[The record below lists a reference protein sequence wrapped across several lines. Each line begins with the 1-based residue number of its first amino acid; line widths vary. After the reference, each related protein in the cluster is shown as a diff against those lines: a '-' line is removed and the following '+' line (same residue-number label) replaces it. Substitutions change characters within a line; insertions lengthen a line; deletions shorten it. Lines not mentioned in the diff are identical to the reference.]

1 MNALTTL
8 MYYSVMSLAVLFLN
22 MLFCSMIVQGTHS
35 YSPGFI
41 LFNLLRKKN
50 CETFFQRVYTQKIA
64 KTFNFGWLELALIVS
79 LLSETIR
86 SQPKLFCNKLLL
98 QTAIIDALLQGF
110 RVSQVITPFGF
121 I

>member
-1 MNALTTL
+1 MQ
-8 MYYSVMSLAVLFLN
+8 S
-22 MLFCSMIVQGTHS
+22 THS

-41 LFNLLRKKN
+41 LFNLLCKKN
-50 CETFFQRVYTQKIA
+50 CKAFLKRFYVQKIA
-64 KTFNFGWLELALIVS
+64 KPFNFGWLELALVVS

-121 I
+121 IWFNREEL